1 MEGDTQQWDYSVFWQ
16 EALNQVRAHIS
27 EQEYVMW
34 FRNIQYY
41 ASRENEII
49 LAVPSSFYRD
59 QVKQRYLKITQDP
72 LFDLSGMSIQV
83 SFEIVKLQPPTDHS
97 AGRQTSGQ
105 ASQLV
110 DKSNYSNSNAPNHTN
125 LQVPGST
132 SSQASTEATFQT
144 TVHSTNSLNQGT
156 IGTSGDKT
164 REGSHKN
171 SENSNQNPEQE
182 SEQEASWERAPE
194 ASPFTADH

>member
-41 ASRENEII
+41 ASRQNEII

-59 QVKQRYLKITQDP
+59 QVKQRYLKIIQDT

-83 SFEIVKLQPPTDHS
+83 SFEIVKLQPPADHS
-97 AGRQTSGQ
+97 AGTQPSEQ
-105 ASQLV
+105 YHQVV
-110 DKSNYSNSNAPNHTN
+110 DKSNFNKDSMNSDRAPNHPN
-125 LQVPGST
+125 LQVSGSS
-132 SSQASTEATFQT
+132 SSQA
-144 TVHSTNSLNQGT
+144 
-156 IGTSGDKT
+156 
-164 REGSHKN
+164 
-171 SENSNQNPEQE
+171 P
-182 SEQEASWERAPE
+182 
-194 ASPFTADH
+194 

>member
-59 QVKQRYLKITQDP
+59 QVKQRYLKIIQDT

-83 SFEIVKLQPPTDHS
+83 SFEIVKLQPPANHS
-97 AGRQTSGQ
+97 VGRQNSGQ
-105 ASQLV
+105 EPQVV
-110 DKSNYSNSNAPNHTN
+110 DKSNYNNDRVANHQNS
-125 LQVPGST
+125 QGPGSAPAQT
-132 SSQASTEATFQT
+132 PSQQTSQAPS
-144 TVHSTNSLNQGT
+144 QGPAH
-156 IGTSGDKT
+156 TSGQA
-164 REGSHKN
+164 H
-171 SENSNQNPEQE
+171 
-182 SEQEASWERAPE
+182 
-194 ASPFTADH
+194 SPAQKSS